1 MKRLTTRSLLMA
13 SSLALLATA
22 AYADPWGGPS
32 MGCDRSAKG
41 IERMTERLDLTD
53 DQQARITVILEEQRQ
68 QQDAQRQS
76 MRERIDAVLTP
87 EQITLRDQGAEQ
99 KMERRLDRMAER
111 LELSAEQQEAMAALM
126 QEKRAD
132 PSLNR
137 TQMRERMARI
147 LDEDQLEQLDDMRSR
162 HGGGRF

>member
-1 MKRLTTRSLLMA
+1 
-13 SSLALLATA
+13 
-22 AYADPWGGPS
+22 

-41 IERMTERLDLTD
+41 IERMTERLDLSD
-53 DQQARITVILEEQRQ
+53 DQQAQLRAIMDEQRE
-68 QQDAQRQS
+68 QQDAQRQAL
-76 MRERIDAVLTP
+76 RERIDTILTA
-87 EQITLRDQGAEQ
+87 EQITLRDQGAER
-99 KMERRLDRMAER
+99 KMQRRLDRMAER

-137 TQMRERMARI
+137 TQMRERMAQI
-147 LDEDQLEQLDDMRSR
+147 LDEDQLDQLDDRRGR

>member
-1 MKRLTTRSLLMA
+1 
-13 SSLALLATA
+13 
-22 AYADPWGGPS
+22 
-32 MGCDRSAKG
+32 
-41 IERMTERLDLTD
+41 
-53 DQQARITVILEEQRQ
+53 
-68 QQDAQRQS
+68 
-76 MRERIDAVLTP
+76 
-87 EQITLRDQGAEQ
+87 
-99 KMERRLDRMAER
+99 MERRLDRMAER

>member
-1 MKRLTTRSLLMA
+1 
-13 SSLALLATA
+13 
-22 AYADPWGGPS
+22 
-32 MGCDRSAKG
+32 
-41 IERMTERLDLTD
+41 
-53 DQQARITVILEEQRQ
+53 
-68 QQDAQRQS
+68 
-76 MRERIDAVLTP
+76 
-87 EQITLRDQGAEQ
+87 
-99 KMERRLDRMAER
+99 
-111 LELSAEQQEAMAALM
+111 LM